1 MTRRKLLS
9 FVGLGAL
16 LASTGAAWATISR
29 SRNPYYQGPV
39 SDHFNGLVFS
49 DGRPVTK
56 GLADVLR
63 WQTGKRER
71 EAFPLAYQ
79 APPPDK
85 PPASVD
91 GIRIVHLGHA
101 SFLYQVAGLNLL
113 IDPVYSLRA
122 SPSPSSVPSA

>member
-71 EAFPLAYQ
+71 EAFLSPIRRRRRTSRPQ
-79 APPPDK
+79 AST
-85 PPASVD
+85 AS
-91 GIRIVHLGHA
+91 GSSISATL
-101 SFLYQVAGLNLL
+101 
-113 IDPVYSLRA
+113 
-122 SPSPSSVPSA
+122 PSSIRLQA